1 MTGARFPH
9 PLTLLVGCILIAAAL
24 TYIVPAGEYDRR
36 EDPATGRMVVV
47 PGSFHP
53 VPANPLGP
61 LAIALS
67 IPKGIAEAVSVI
79 AVIFL
84 GGAAFVVVD
93 RTGALRVAL
102 MRLVRLLGGRRML
115 AIPICSAFFAA
126 GGVLENMQ
134 EEIIAL
140 VPVLLLLTR
149 RLGFDNVTAVAMSVG
164 SAAIGASFSPM
175 NPFQVGI
182 AQQLAEVDLF
192 SGAAFRTAVL
202 LPAFAVWVLYTM
214 RYASKLA
221 GGPAEAGHYVQPERE
236 SGHGGGPAKAGHY
249 VQPES
254 ESGQT
259 EGDAAADARAAALGS
274 GRGAVI
280 MGLVV
285 VAFSIF
291 ITGLIRLGWG
301 FDELSAV
308 LIVMGILAG
317 VIGRL
322 GVNGTAD
329 AFVQGFRDM
338 AFAAMLVGVAR
349 AISVVLTEGRIIDSV
364 VNALFTPLAALP
376 AAAAAISMML
386 VHNAIHVPVPSVS
399 GQAALTMP
407 ILVPLSDLLNISR
420 QVTILA
426 YQYGAGLCE
435 LLTPTNGA
443 LMAVLAASGVRYDQW
458 LKFVL
463 PMWLLL
469 TAIGAA
475 AILIALAIG
484 LT

>member
-1 MTGARFPH
+1 
-9 PLTLLVGCILIAAAL
+9 
-24 TYIVPAGEYDRR
+24 
-36 EDPATGRMVVV
+36 
-47 PGSFHP
+47 
-53 VPANPLGP
+53 
-61 LAIALS
+61 
-67 IPKGIAEAVSVI
+67 
-79 AVIFL
+79 
-84 GGAAFVVVD
+84 
-93 RTGALRVAL
+93 
-102 MRLVRLLGGRRML
+102 
-115 AIPICSAFFAA
+115 
-126 GGVLENMQ
+126 
-134 EEIIAL
+134 
-140 VPVLLLLTR
+140 
-149 RLGFDNVTAVAMSVG
+149 
-164 SAAIGASFSPM
+164 M
-175 NPFQVGI
+175 NPFQVGV
-182 AQQLAEVDLF
+182 AQQLAEVELF

-214 RYASKLA
+214 RYASKIGA
-221 GGPAEAGHYVQPERE
+221 
-236 SGHGGGPAKAGHY
+236 GPAKAGRY
-249 VQPES
+249 VQNES
-254 ESGQT
+254 EAGQT
-259 EGDAAADARAAALGS
+259 EGEAAADARAAALGS
-274 GRGAVI
+274 GRAAVI

-285 VAFSIF
+285 VAFGIF

-317 VIGRL
+317 LIGRL
-322 GVNGTAD
+322 GLNGTAD

-463 PMWLLL
+463 PMWLVL

>member
-9 PLTLLVGCILIAAAL
+9 PLTLLVGCILVAAAL
-24 TYIVPAGEYDRR
+24 TYVVPAGEYDRR
-36 EDPATGRMVVV
+36 EDPATKRMVVV

-61 LAIALS
+61 LAVALS
-67 IPKGIAEAVSVI
+67 IPKGIAEAVSVV

-102 MRLVRLLGGRRML
+102 MRLVGALGGRRML

-140 VPVLLLLTR
+140 VPVLMLLVR
-149 RLGFDNVTAVAMSVG
+149 RLGYDNLTAVAISIG

-182 AQQLAEVDLF
+182 AQQLAEVPLF

-202 LPAFAVWVLYTM
+202 LAALALWMLYVMRHASNLAPARAGFAV
-214 RYASKLA
+214 
-221 GGPAEAGHYVQPERE
+221 PAARE
-236 SGHGGGPAKAGHY
+236 PGYDLRDEHDSAD
-249 VQPES
+249 E
-254 ESGQT
+254 
-259 EGDAAADARAAALGS
+259 AADAQAATLGGWRAA
-274 GRGAVI
+274 I
-280 MGLVV
+280 IIGLVG
-285 VAFSIF
+285 VAFAIF
-291 ITGLIRLGWG
+291 IVGLVRFGWG

-317 VIGRL
+317 IVGRL
-322 GVNGTAD
+322 GINGTAE
-329 AFVQGFRDM
+329 AFVQGFKDM

-364 VNALFTPLAALP
+364 VNALFTPLATLP

-407 ILVPLSDLLNISR
+407 ILVPLSDLLDISR

-443 LMAVLAASGVRYDQW
+443 LMAVLAAAGVQYDQW

-469 TAIGAA
+469 TALGGG

>member
-1 MTGARFPH
+1 MTRARFPH
-9 PLTLLVGCILIAAAL
+9 PLTLMVACILVAAAL
-24 TYIVPAGEYDRR
+24 TYLVPAGEYDRR
-36 EDPATGRMVVV
+36 EDPVTGRMVVV
-47 PGSFHP
+47 PGSFHR
-53 VPANPLGP
+53 VPGHPLDP
-61 LAIALS
+61 LAVALS
-67 IPKGIAEAVSVI
+67 IPKGIAEAVSVV
-79 AVIFL
+79 AVILL

-102 MRLVRLLGGRRML
+102 MQLVGALGSRRLL

-140 VPVLLLLTR
+140 VPVLMLLTR
-149 RLGFDNVTAVAMSVG
+149 RLGYDNVTAVAISVG
-164 SAAIGASFSPM
+164 AAAVGSSFSPM

-182 AQQLAEVDLF
+182 AQQLAQVPLF

-214 RYASKLA
+214 RYASRLEVEEVKDVGKVEEVDKV
-221 GGPAEAGHYVQPERE
+221 GGRGDAEA
-236 SGHGGGPAKAGHY
+236 
-249 VQPES
+249 
-254 ESGQT
+254 
-259 EGDAAADARAAALGS
+259 DAAADAQAEVLGGTRAG
-274 GRGAVI
+274 VI
-280 MGLVV
+280 MALVV
-285 VAFSIF
+285 AAFAIF
-291 ITGLIRLGWG
+291 IFGLIRFEWG

-308 LIVMGILAG
+308 LIIMGIAAG

-322 GVNGTAD
+322 GVNGTAE
-329 AFVQGFRDM
+329 AFVQGFREM
-338 AFAAMLVGVAR
+338 AFAAMLVGFAR
-349 AISVVLTEGRIIDSV
+349 AISVVLADGRIIDSV
-364 VNALFTPLAALP
+364 VNALFTPLEGLPSQVAALGM
-376 AAAAAISMML
+376 IL
-386 VHNAIHVPVPSVS
+386 VHNVVHVPVPSVS

-420 QVTILA
+420 QVAILA

-443 LMAVLAASGVRYDQW
+443 LMAVLAAAGVRYDQW

-463 PMWLLL
+463 PMWVLL
-469 TAIGAA
+469 TVIGGA
-475 AILIALAIG
+475 AILVALAIG

>member
-1 MTGARFPH
+1 VTAARFPH
-9 PLTLLVGCILIAAAL
+9 PLTLLVGCILVAAAL
-24 TYIVPAGEYDRR
+24 TYVVPAGEYDRR
-36 EDPATGRMVVV
+36 EDAETGRMVVV

-102 MRLVRLLGGRRML
+102 MRLVRALGGRRML

-149 RLGFDNVTAVAMSVG
+149 RLGFDNVTAVAISLG

-182 AQQLAEVDLF
+182 AQQLAEVTLF

-202 LPAFAVWVLYTM
+202 LPALAVWVLYVM
-214 RYASKLA
+214 RYASKLGA
-221 GGPAEAGHYVQPERE
+221 GPAEAGHYVPME
-236 SGHGGGPAKAGHY
+236 SEAGHY
-249 VQPES
+249 VPT
-254 ESGQT
+254 ESG
-259 EGDAAADARAAALGS
+259 DDAADAQAAALGG
-274 GRGAVI
+274 GRAAII

-285 VAFSIF
+285 AAFAIF
-291 ITGLIRLGWG
+291 IAGLIRFEWG

-317 VIGRL
+317 LIGRL
-322 GVNGTAD
+322 GVNGTAE
-329 AFVQGFRDM
+329 AFVQGFKEM

-364 VNALFTPLAALP
+364 VNALFTPLEALP
-376 AAAAAISMML
+376 AAAAAIAMML
-386 VHNAIHVPVPSVS
+386 VQNAIHVPVPSVS

-443 LMAVLAASGVRYDQW
+443 LMAVLAAAGVRYDQW
-458 LKFVL
+458 LKFIL
-463 PMWLLL
+463 PMWALL
-469 TAIGAA
+469 TAIGGA

>member
-9 PLTLLVGCILIAAAL
+9 PLTLLVGCILVAAAL

-67 IPKGIAEAVSVI
+67 IPKGIAEAVSVV

-102 MRLVRLLGGRRML
+102 MWLVRALGGRRML

-149 RLGFDNVTAVAMSVG
+149 RLGFDNLTAVAMSVG

-202 LPAFAVWVLYTM
+202 LPAFAVWVLYVM
-214 RYASKLA
+214 RYASRLA
-221 GGPAEAGHYVQPERE
+221 GGPAG
-236 SGHGGGPAKAGHY
+236 SGPDVPSAAPLDDPADD
-249 VQPES
+249 V
-254 ESGQT
+254 
-259 EGDAAADARAAALGS
+259 ADAQAASLGS
-274 GRGAVI
+274 GRAAVI
-280 MGLVV
+280 LGLVLA
-285 VAFSIF
+285 AFAIF
-291 ITGLIRLGWG
+291 ITGLIRLEWG

-317 VIGRL
+317 LIGRL

-329 AFVQGFRDM
+329 AFVQGFKEM
-338 AFAAMLVGVAR
+338 AFAAMIVGIAR
-349 AISVVLTEGRIIDSV
+349 AIAVVLTEGRIIDSV
-364 VNALFTPLAALP
+364 INALFTPLATLP

-463 PMWLLL
+463 PMWVLL
-469 TAIGAA
+469 TALGGG

-484 LT
+484 LA

>member
-9 PLTLLVGCILIAAAL
+9 PLTLLVGCILVAAAL

-67 IPKGIAEAVSVI
+67 IPKGIAEAVSVV

-102 MRLVRLLGGRRML
+102 MLLVRALGGRRML
-115 AIPICSAFFAA
+115 AIPICSAFFAV
-126 GGVLENMQ
+126 GGVMENMQ

-149 RLGFDNVTAVAMSVG
+149 RLGFDNLTAVAMSVG

-182 AQQLAEVDLF
+182 AQQLAEVQLF

-214 RYASKLA
+214 RYASKL
-221 GGPAEAGHYVQPERE
+221 
-236 SGHGGGPAKAGHY
+236 GGGPAKAGHY
-249 VQPES
+249 VQTGKGAGHGAGPVKAGHYLQTEKGAGHGAGPAKAGHYVQT
-254 ESGQT
+254 EKGAGHGAGPVKAGHYVQTEAGQYGQT
-259 EGDAAADARAAALGS
+259 EQEAAADARAAALGS
-274 GRGAVI
+274 GRAAVI

-285 VAFSIF
+285 V
-291 ITGLIRLGWG
+291 
-301 FDELSAV
+301 
-308 LIVMGILAG
+308 
-317 VIGRL
+317 
-322 GVNGTAD
+322 
-329 AFVQGFRDM
+329 
-338 AFAAMLVGVAR
+338 
-349 AISVVLTEGRIIDSV
+349 
-364 VNALFTPLAALP
+364 
-376 AAAAAISMML
+376 
-386 VHNAIHVPVPSVS
+386 
-399 GQAALTMP
+399 
-407 ILVPLSDLLNISR
+407 
-420 QVTILA
+420 
-426 YQYGAGLCE
+426 
-435 LLTPTNGA
+435 
-443 LMAVLAASGVRYDQW
+443 
-458 LKFVL
+458 
-463 PMWLLL
+463 
-469 TAIGAA
+469 
-475 AILIALAIG
+475 
-484 LT
+484 

>member
-24 TYIVPAGEYDRR
+24 TYVVPAGEYDRR
-36 EDPATGRMVVV
+36 DDPATGRMVVV

-67 IPKGIAEAVSVI
+67 IPKGIAEAVSVV

-149 RLGFDNVTAVAMSVG
+149 RFGFDNLTAVAMSVG

-202 LPAFAVWVLYTM
+202 LLAFAVWVLYVM
-214 RYASKLA
+214 RYASRLA
-221 GGPAEAGHYVQPERE
+221 TSPAQAGHYVVTTNEGVRDERE
-236 SGHGGGPAKAGHY
+236 GPADD
-249 VQPES
+249 P
-254 ESGQT
+254 
-259 EGDAAADARAAALGS
+259 ADAQAAALGG
-274 GRGAVI
+274 GRAAVI
-280 MGLVV
+280 LGLVV
-285 VAFSIF
+285 VAFAIF
-291 ITGLIRLGWG
+291 ITGLIQRGWG

-329 AFVQGFRDM
+329 AFVQGFREM
-338 AFAAMLVGVAR
+338 AFAAMIVGIAR

-364 VNALFTPLAALP
+364 INALFTPLAALP

-386 VHNAIHVPVPSVS
+386 VHNVIHVPVPSVS

-407 ILVPLSDLLNISR
+407 ILVPLSDLLAISR

-443 LMAVLAASGVRYDQW
+443 LMAVLAAASVRYDQW

-463 PMWLLL
+463 PMWGLL
-469 TAIGAA
+469 TALGGG
-475 AILIALAIG
+475 AILTALAIG
-484 LT
+484 LR

>member
-79 AVIFL
+79 AVILL

-102 MRLVRLLGGRRML
+102 TRLVLALGGRRML

-140 VPVLLLLTR
+140 VPVLMLLTR
-149 RLGFDNVTAVAMSVG
+149 RLGFDNVTAVAISVG

-175 NPFQVGI
+175 NPFQVGV
-182 AQQLAEVDLF
+182 AQQLAEVKLF

-214 RYASKLA
+214 RYASKIA
-221 GGPAEAGHYVQPERE
+221 
-236 SGHGGGPAKAGHY
+236 S
-249 VQPES
+249 
-254 ESGQT
+254 
-259 EGDAAADARAAALGS
+259 GS
-274 GRGAVI
+274 G
-280 MGLVV
+280 
-285 VAFSIF
+285 
-291 ITGLIRLGWG
+291 
-301 FDELSAV
+301 
-308 LIVMGILAG
+308 
-317 VIGRL
+317 
-322 GVNGTAD
+322 
-329 AFVQGFRDM
+329 
-338 AFAAMLVGVAR
+338 
-349 AISVVLTEGRIIDSV
+349 
-364 VNALFTPLAALP
+364 
-376 AAAAAISMML
+376 
-386 VHNAIHVPVPSVS
+386 
-399 GQAALTMP
+399 
-407 ILVPLSDLLNISR
+407 
-420 QVTILA
+420 
-426 YQYGAGLCE
+426 
-435 LLTPTNGA
+435 
-443 LMAVLAASGVRYDQW
+443 
-458 LKFVL
+458 
-463 PMWLLL
+463 
-469 TAIGAA
+469 
-475 AILIALAIG
+475 
-484 LT
+484 

>member
-102 MRLVRLLGGRRML
+102 MRLVRALGGRRLL
-115 AIPICSAFFAA
+115 AIPICSAFFAT

-140 VPVLLLLTR
+140 VPVLMLLVR
-149 RLGFDNVTAVAMSVG
+149 RLGYDNVTAVAISIGAAAVG
-164 SAAIGASFSPM
+164 SAFSPM

-182 AQQLAEVDLF
+182 AQQLAQVPLF
-192 SGAAFRTAVL
+192 SGALFRTVVL
-202 LPAFAVWVLYTM
+202 AIAFAIWVAYTM
-214 RYASKLA
+214 RYAARSAVPVRDDSTVAAHADELS
-221 GGPAEAGHYVQPERE
+221 GGR
-236 SGHGGGPAKAGHY
+236 
-249 VQPES
+249 
-254 ESGQT
+254 T
-259 EGDAAADARAAALGS
+259 ALILIIVLT
-274 GRGAVI
+274 AFAI
-280 MGLVV
+280 F
-285 VAFSIF
+285 VA
-291 ITGLIRLGWG
+291 GLIQWGWG
-301 FDELSAV
+301 FDHLTAV
-308 LIVMGILAG
+308 LFIAGVLAG
-317 VIGRL
+317 LIGRL

-329 AFVQGFRDM
+329 AYVQGFRDM
-338 AFAAMLVGVAR
+338 VFAAVLVGFAR
-349 AISVVLTEGRIIDSV
+349 SISVVLTEGRIIDSV
-364 VNALFTPLAALP
+364 VHGLFTPLSGLP
-376 AAAAAISMML
+376 AAGAAIAMML
-386 VHNAIHVPVPSVS
+386 THNVIHVPVPSVS

-407 ILVPLSDLLNISR
+407 ILVPLSDLLMISR

-435 LLTPTNGA
+435 ILTPTNGA
-443 LMAVLAASGVRYDQW
+443 LMAVIAAANVRYDEWIRFAWPAW
-458 LKFVL
+458 LI
-463 PMWLLL
+463 L
-469 TAIGAA
+469 TALGAA
-475 AILIALAIG
+475 AILTGLAIG
-484 LT
+484 LA

>member
-9 PLTLLVGCILIAAAL
+9 PLTLLVGCILVAAAL

-67 IPKGIAEAVSVI
+67 VPKGIAEAVSVV

-102 MRLVRLLGGRRML
+102 MWLVRALGGRRML

-149 RLGFDNVTAVAMSVG
+149 RLGFDNLTAVAMSVG

-202 LPAFAVWVLYTM
+202 LPAFAVWVLYVM
-214 RYASKLA
+214 RYASRLA
-221 GGPAEAGHYVQPERE
+221 GGAAGSGRDVPSAAPLDDPADDV
-236 SGHGGGPAKAGHY
+236 
-249 VQPES
+249 
-254 ESGQT
+254 
-259 EGDAAADARAAALGS
+259 ADAQAASLGS
-274 GRGAVI
+274 GRAAVI
-280 MGLVV
+280 LGLVLA
-285 VAFSIF
+285 AFAIF
-291 ITGLIRLGWG
+291 ITGLIRLEWG

-317 VIGRL
+317 LIGRL

-329 AFVQGFRDM
+329 AFVQGFKEM
-338 AFAAMLVGVAR
+338 AFAAMIVGIAR
-349 AISVVLTEGRIIDSV
+349 AIAVVLTEGRIIDSV
-364 VNALFTPLAALP
+364 INALFTPLATLP

-463 PMWLLL
+463 PMWVLL
-469 TAIGAA
+469 TVLGGG

-484 LT
+484 LA

>member
-9 PLTLLVGCILIAAAL
+9 PLTLLVGCILVAAAL

-67 IPKGIAEAVSVI
+67 VPKGIAEAVSVV

-102 MRLVRLLGGRRML
+102 MWLVRALGGRRML

-149 RLGFDNVTAVAMSVG
+149 RLGFDNLTAVAMSVG

-202 LPAFAVWVLYTM
+202 LPAFAVWVLYVM
-214 RYASKLA
+214 RYASRLA
-221 GGPAEAGHYVQPERE
+221 GGAAGSGRDVPSAAPLDDPADDV
-236 SGHGGGPAKAGHY
+236 
-249 VQPES
+249 
-254 ESGQT
+254 
-259 EGDAAADARAAALGS
+259 ADAQAASLGS
-274 GRGAVI
+274 GRAAVI
-280 MGLVV
+280 LGLVLA
-285 VAFSIF
+285 AFAIF
-291 ITGLIRLGWG
+291 ITGLIRLEWG

-317 VIGRL
+317 LIGRL

-329 AFVQGFRDM
+329 AFVQGFKEM
-338 AFAAMLVGVAR
+338 AFAAMIVGIAR
-349 AISVVLTEGRIIDSV
+349 AIAVVLTEGRIIDSV
-364 VNALFTPLAALP
+364 INALFTPLATLP

-407 ILVPLSDLLNISR
+407 ILVPFSDLLNISR

-463 PMWLLL
+463 PMWVLL
-469 TAIGAA
+469 TVLGGG

-484 LT
+484 LA

>member
-9 PLTLLVGCILIAAAL
+9 PLTLLVGCILVAAAL

-67 IPKGIAEAVSVI
+67 VPKGIAEAVSVV

-102 MRLVRLLGGRRML
+102 MWLVRALGGRRML

-149 RLGFDNVTAVAMSVG
+149 RLGFDNLTAVAMSVG

-202 LPAFAVWVLYTM
+202 LPAFAVWVLYVM
-214 RYASKLA
+214 RYASRLA
-221 GGPAEAGHYVQPERE
+221 GGAAGSGRDVPSAAPLDDPADDV
-236 SGHGGGPAKAGHY
+236 
-249 VQPES
+249 
-254 ESGQT
+254 
-259 EGDAAADARAAALGS
+259 ADAQAASLGS
-274 GRGAVI
+274 GRAAVI
-280 MGLVV
+280 LGLVLA
-285 VAFSIF
+285 AFAIF
-291 ITGLIRLGWG
+291 ITGLIRLEWG

-317 VIGRL
+317 LIGRL

-329 AFVQGFRDM
+329 AFVQGFKEM
-338 AFAAMLVGVAR
+338 AFAAMIVGIAR
-349 AISVVLTEGRIIDSV
+349 AIAVVLTEGRIIDSV
-364 VNALFTPLAALP
+364 INALFTPLATLP

>member
-9 PLTLLVGCILIAAAL
+9 PLTLLVGCILVAAAL

-67 IPKGIAEAVSVI
+67 VPKGIAEAVSVV

-102 MRLVRLLGGRRML
+102 MWLVRALGGRRML

-126 GGVLENMQ
+126 GGLLENMQ

-149 RLGFDNVTAVAMSVG
+149 RLGFDNLTAVAMSVG

-182 AQQLAEVDLF
+182 AQQLAEVRLF

-214 RYASKLA
+214 RYAARLGA
-221 GGPAEAGHYVQPERE
+221 GPAEAGHYVPAEGGAGNYVRE
-236 SGHGGGPAKAGHY
+236 KGTDPA
-249 VQPES
+249 
-254 ESGQT
+254 
-259 EGDAAADARAAALGS
+259 DDAADAQVAALGG
-274 GRGAVI
+274 GRAAVI

-285 VAFSIF
+285 AAFAIF
-291 ITGLIRLGWG
+291 ITGLIRFGWG

-308 LIVMGILAG
+308 LIVMGIVAG
-317 VIGRL
+317 VVGRL

-329 AFVQGFRDM
+329 AFVQGFKEM
-338 AFAAMLVGVAR
+338 AFAAMIVGIAR
-349 AISVVLTEGRIIDSV
+349 AIAVVLTEGRIIDSV
-364 VNALFTPLAALP
+364 INALFTPLATLP

-443 LMAVLAASGVRYDQW
+443 LMAVLASSGVRYDQW

-469 TAIGAA
+469 TGIGAA

-484 LT
+484 LR

>member
-1 MTGARFPH
+1 MTAARFPH

-36 EDPATGRMVVV
+36 EDPVTGRMVVV

-53 VPANPLGP
+53 VEANPLGP
-61 LAIALS
+61 LAVALS
-67 IPKGIAEAVSVI
+67 IPKGIAEAVSVV
-79 AVIFL
+79 AVILL

-102 MRLVRLLGGRRML
+102 MRLVRALGGRRLL
-115 AIPICSAFFAA
+115 AIPICSAFFAT

-140 VPVLLLLTR
+140 VPVLMLLVR
-149 RLGFDNVTAVAMSVG
+149 RLGFDNVTAVAISIGAAAVG
-164 SAAIGASFSPM
+164 SAFSPM

-182 AQQLAEVDLF
+182 AQQLAQVPLF
-192 SGAAFRTAVL
+192 SGAMFRTVVL
-202 LPAFAVWVLYTM
+202 LIAFAAWVLYTM
-214 RYASKLA
+214 RYASRLGTA
-221 GGPAEAGHYVQPERE
+221 GPVQAGHYV
-236 SGHGGGPAKAGHY
+236 PA
-249 VQPES
+249 
-254 ESGQT
+254 
-259 EGDAAADARAAALGS
+259 EGEDVADAAADAQAAALG
-274 GRGAVI
+274 GTRAAII
-280 MGLVV
+280 MALVV
-285 VAFSIF
+285 AAFAIF
-291 ITGLIRLGWG
+291 IFGLIQYEWG

-308 LIVMGILAG
+308 LIVMGVAAG

-329 AFVQGFRDM
+329 AFVQGFREM

-349 AISVVLTEGRIIDSV
+349 AISVVLSEGRIIDSV
-364 VNALFTPLAALP
+364 VNALFTPLEAMP
-376 AAAAAISMML
+376 AAAAAIGMML

-443 LMAVLAASGVRYDQW
+443 LMAVLAGAGVRYDQW
-458 LKFVL
+458 IKFVV
-463 PMWLLL
+463 PMWAAL
-469 TAIGAA
+469 TALGAG
-475 AILIALAIG
+475 AILVALAIG

>member
-9 PLTLLVGCILIAAAL
+9 PLTLLVGCILVAAAL
-24 TYIVPAGEYDRR
+24 TYVVPAGEYDRR

-67 IPKGIAEAVSVI
+67 IPKGIAEAVSVV

-102 MRLVRLLGGRRML
+102 MVLVRALGGRRML
-115 AIPICSAFFAA
+115 AIPICSAFFAV
-126 GGVLENMQ
+126 GGVMENMQ

-149 RLGFDNVTAVAMSVG
+149 RLGFDNLTAVAMSVG

-182 AQQLAEVDLF
+182 AQQLAEVELF

-214 RYASKLA
+214 RHVSKLA
-221 GGPAEAGHYVQPERE
+221 GGPAGSGRYVP
-236 SGHGGGPAKAGHY
+236 SAAPLDDPA
-249 VQPES
+249 
-254 ESGQT
+254 
-259 EGDAAADARAAALGS
+259 DDAADAQAAALGS
-274 GRGAVI
+274 GRAAVI
-280 MGLVV
+280 LGLVV
-285 VAFSIF
+285 VAFAIF
-291 ITGLIRLGWG
+291 ITGLIQLGWG
-301 FDELSAV
+301 FDELSAI

-329 AFVQGFRDM
+329 AFVQGFREM
-338 AFAAMLVGVAR
+338 AFAAMIVGIAR

-364 VNALFTPLAALP
+364 INALFTPLAALP

>member
-1 MTGARFPH
+1 MTRARFPH
-9 PLTLLVGCILIAAAL
+9 PLTLMVACILVAAAL
-24 TYIVPAGEYDRR
+24 TYLVPAGEYDRR
-36 EDPATGRMVVV
+36 EDPVTKRMVVV
-47 PGSFHP
+47 PGSFHR
-53 VPANPLGP
+53 VPGHPLDP

-67 IPKGIAEAVSVI
+67 IPKGVAEAVSVV

-102 MRLVRLLGGRRML
+102 MRLVGALGTRRVL
-115 AIPICSAFFAA
+115 AIPICSAFFAT

-140 VPVLLLLTR
+140 VPVLMLLTR
-149 RLGFDNVTAVAMSVG
+149 RLGYDNVTAVAISVG
-164 SAAIGASFSPM
+164 AAAVGSSFSPM

-182 AQQLAEVDLF
+182 AQQLAQVPLF
-192 SGAAFRTAVL
+192 SGAVFRTAVL

-214 RYASKLA
+214 RYASRLPRVSETGEKV
-221 GGPAEAGHYVQPERE
+221 GGALTIADDREAEEQARVLGN
-236 SGHGGGPAKAGHY
+236 S
-249 VQPES
+249 
-254 ESGQT
+254 
-259 EGDAAADARAAALGS
+259 RAAI
-274 GRGAVI
+274 I
-280 MGLVV
+280 MALVV
-285 VAFSIF
+285 AAFGIF
-291 ITGLIRLGWG
+291 IAGLIQRGWG

-317 VIGRL
+317 LVGRL
-322 GVNGTAD
+322 GINGTAE
-329 AFVQGFRDM
+329 AYVQGFRDM
-338 AFAAMLVGVAR
+338 AFAAMLVGFAR
-349 AISVVLTEGRIIDSV
+349 AISVVLSDGRIIDSV
-364 VNALFTPLAALP
+364 VNALFTPLEGLPSQVAALG
-376 AAAAAISMML
+376 MVL
-386 VHNAIHVPVPSVS
+386 VHNVVHVPVPSVS

-443 LMAVLAASGVRYDQW
+443 LMAVLAAAGVRYDQW

-463 PMWLLL
+463 PMWVLL
-469 TAIGAA
+469 TVMGGV
-475 AILIALAIG
+475 AILVALAIG
-484 LT
+484 LA

>member
-1 MTGARFPH
+1 MTCARFPH
-9 PLTLLVGCILIAAAL
+9 PLTLLVGCILVAAAL

-67 IPKGIAEAVSVI
+67 IPKGVAEAVSVI

-102 MRLVRLLGGRRML
+102 MRLVRALGGRRML

-149 RLGFDNVTAVAMSVG
+149 RLGFDNVTAVAISLG

-182 AQQLAEVDLF
+182 AQQLAEVPLF

-202 LPAFAVWVLYTM
+202 LPALAVWVLYVM
-214 RYASKLA
+214 RYASRL
-221 GGPAEAGHYVQPERE
+221 PE
-236 SGHGGGPAKAGHY
+236 SPAKAGHY
-249 VQPES
+249 VRVANDAPSDIREG
-254 ESGQT
+254 GQ
-259 EGDAAADARAAALGS
+259 DAADEAADAQAAALGG
-274 GRGAVI
+274 GRAAII

-285 VAFSIF
+285 AAFAIF

-317 VIGRL
+317 LIGRL

-329 AFVQGFRDM
+329 AFVQGFREM
-338 AFAAMLVGVAR
+338 AFAALLVGVAR

-364 VNALFTPLAALP
+364 VNALFTPLATLP

-469 TAIGAA
+469 TAIGAV
-475 AILIALAIG
+475 AILHALRSAESSVW
-484 LT
+484 T

>member
-9 PLTLLVGCILIAAAL
+9 PLTLLVGCILVAAAL

-36 EDPATGRMVVV
+36 EDPVTGRMVVV

-53 VPANPLGP
+53 VAANPLGP

-67 IPKGIAEAVSVI
+67 IPKGVAEAVSVI

-102 MRLVRLLGGRRML
+102 MLLVRGLGSRRML

-140 VPVLLLLTR
+140 VPVLMLLAR
-149 RLGFDNVTAVAMSVG
+149 RLGFDNVTAVAISIG

-182 AQQLAEVDLF
+182 AQQLAEVQLF

-214 RYASKLA
+214 RYASRLA
-221 GGPAEAGHYVQPERE
+221 GAPAGSGRHAGSAVALDD
-236 SGHGGGPAKAGHY
+236 PA
-249 VQPES
+249 
-254 ESGQT
+254 
-259 EGDAAADARAAALGS
+259 DDAADAQAAALGS
-274 GRGAVI
+274 GRAAVI
-280 MGLVV
+280 LGLVV
-285 VAFSIF
+285 VAFAIF

-301 FDELSAV
+301 FDELSAI

-317 VIGRL
+317 LIGRL

-329 AFVQGFRDM
+329 AFVQGFREM
-338 AFAAMLVGVAR
+338 AFAAMIVGIAR

-364 VNALFTPLAALP
+364 INALFTPLAALP

-484 LT
+484 LA